1 MSRSDLMTC
10 FCIALALMLATL
22 LGLYYLVGLY
32 LTQKIG
38 SYGVEP
44 DGFCSRSSPA
54 PWSASH

>member
-10 FCIALALMLATL
+10 FWSALALMLATL

-38 SYGVEP
+38 SYRG
-44 DGFCSRSSPA
+44 
-54 PWSASH
+54 

>member
-10 FCIALALMLATL
+10 LWSALALMLGTVV
-22 LGLYYLVGLY
+22 GLFYLVGLY

-38 SYGVEP
+38 SYGVEA
-44 DGFCSRSSPA
+44 GWLLLALVPA